1 MYIITNI
8 NKNIYNTVFN
18 FVKNKIMKNLIAL
31 CIAPFI
37 ISNCVTIKPGEVG
50 LKQKLGKLSEEIYPQ
65 GPVFFNPFTSKVVRT
80 SIQTRNLEL
89 SLSLPS
95 KEGLS
100 ITSQISILYR
110 LEKSEVVK
118 IVNDLGLNYE
128 GIIAN
133 VFRSASADICAQYFA
148 KDMHSGKRSEIESD
162 ILKKM
167 SSNLLA
173 KGIIIES
180 VLMKSI
186 QLPQGL
192 SQSIESKLQAEQ
204 DAMRMEFVLQQEKF
218 EAERKIIEAKG
229 TRDSQK
235 ILSEGLTNEIIK
247 LRSIDAFNE
256 LSKSPN
262 TKIIVTDGKTPFLI
276 NQ

>member
-37 ISNCVTIKPGEVG
+37 ISSCVTIKPGEVG

-65 GPVFFNPFTSKVVRT
+65 GPVFFNPFTSKIVRT

-173 KGIIIES
+173 KVIIIES

-204 DAMRMEFVLQQEKF
+204 YAMRMEFVLQQEKF